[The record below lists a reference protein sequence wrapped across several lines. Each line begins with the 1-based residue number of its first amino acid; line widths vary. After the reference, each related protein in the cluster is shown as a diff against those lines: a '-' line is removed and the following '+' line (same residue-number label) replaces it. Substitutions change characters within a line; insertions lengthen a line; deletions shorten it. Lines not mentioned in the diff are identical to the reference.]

1 MAPFWKKRK
10 KEEEEFF
17 AIAEQRG
24 LWFLWDKFLHE
35 HAETRD
41 HVPFFLA
48 GSFSYEVPDMNLL
61 RKAANNVA
69 KEKVG
74 IGMLYDYQGD
84 VFFVNRNSL
93 INAANAPNAQEA
105 SKHVGDLLRDLIE
118 RQISYEI
125 SKMSAREIAPALFG
139 EHQQFIQRL
148 RNCIE
153 PKARSIGCSIL
164 DLTIERIE
172 TTEEWKLK
180 LFDIV
185 QKN

>member
-1 MAPFWKKRK
+1 
-10 KEEEEFF
+10 
-17 AIAEQRG
+17 
-24 LWFLWDKFLHE
+24 
-35 HAETRD
+35 
-41 HVPFFLA
+41 
-48 GSFSYEVPDMNLL
+48 MNLL

-93 INAANAPNAQEA
+93 INAANSPNAQEA

-148 RNCIE
+148 RNCIK

-164 DLTIERIE
+164 DLTIDVLKRLKNGNSNCSTSSRRIE
-172 TTEEWKLK
+172 ELQI
-180 LFDIV
+180 L
-185 QKN
+185 QCRY